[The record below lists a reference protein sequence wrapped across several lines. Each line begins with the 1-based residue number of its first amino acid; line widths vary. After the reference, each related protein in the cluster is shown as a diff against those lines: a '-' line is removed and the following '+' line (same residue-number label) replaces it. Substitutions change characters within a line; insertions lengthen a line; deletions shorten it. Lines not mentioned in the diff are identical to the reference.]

1 MRERE
6 RECTHFFGGREVAV
20 TGGLA
25 LELSSSHLSKLK
37 HRTKRERVC
46 VSLQKL
52 ALPLVLSTRFSL
64 LLTVKVERPLDS
76 RLLDIY
82 WTCLAAVFRFIAPVP
97 LAIYS

>member
-1 MRERE
+1 M
-6 RECTHFFGGREVAV
+6 

-37 HRTKRERVC
+37 HRTKRERERESVC